1 MKNREKFAKEILDI
15 ACKGESV
22 AVTRDNKVVC
32 CNDID
37 CESCIFDSCDKHIGR
52 SQACYDRVREWAES
66 EYVEEPTITSKEKN
80 FLDALLSDCKYIARD
95 FNNDLYIYYN
105 KPRRSYMNES
115 WITDDSNYFYVSRNM
130 YGNMFDFIKWE
141 DEKPWLIEDLR
152 KLEVKGGYR

>member
-22 AVTRDNKVVC
+22 AITRDNKVVC

-66 EYVEEPTITSKEKN
+66 EYVEEPTITSKEKMFLNLILSN
-80 FLDALLSDCKYIARD
+80 FKYIARD
-95 FNNDLYIYYN
+95 FNNDLYIYCN
-105 KPRRSYMNES
+105 KPKRNSES
-115 WITDDSNYFYVSRNM
+115 WKADNGNYHYISRDM
-130 YGNMFDFIKWE
+130 YGNMFNFIKWE
-141 DEKPWLIEDLR
+141 DEKPWSIEDLK
-152 KLEVKGGYR
+152 KLEVKGGYK